1 MWYVVVFRRFI
12 NSSDWDTNSHVCVLS
27 CRSGS
32 SDFYFEDYRGSRNIF
47 PKCVCYCWQYN
58 QKSPASL
65 IPARVLSDNV
75 RNGDGRSLMWRL
87 NWNDASYLSLPLR
100 YANSINIPSSGPSQE
115 LRRDSTAF
123 RRARSVS
130 WTQLSYSSRLYI
142 SMSWFA
148 VSLWLWCLMQ
158 AISSISKH
166 IKPLVVTE
174 KSRQWHWKA
183 LYSYRWVKDRTYLM
197 ISDNIVYYK

>member
-1 MWYVVVFRRFI
+1 
-12 NSSDWDTNSHVCVLS
+12 
-27 CRSGS
+27 
-32 SDFYFEDYRGSRNIF
+32 
-47 PKCVCYCWQYN
+47 
-58 QKSPASL
+58 
-65 IPARVLSDNV
+65 
-75 RNGDGRSLMWRL
+75 MWRL

-130 WTQLSYSSRLYI
+130 WTQILYSSRLYI

-183 LYSYRWVKDRTYLM
+183 LYSNRWVKDRTYLM
-197 ISDNIVYYK
+197 ISDYQTILFIISKPLCLLDILDSAIQYGDISIGPLVAKVPVQHIF